1 MNEYRIAVIGGD
13 GVGPEVV
20 AAGMGVLDTAASG
33 FSLAWEHLP
42 WGSDYYQAN
51 GVMMPAD
58 GLDVLERFDA
68 ICLGAV
74 GDRTCRIT
82 SRSGACCYRSGS
94 GSTCT

>member
-20 AAGMGVLDTAASG
+20 AAGMGVLGTAASG

-42 WGSDYYQAN
+42 WGSDYYKAN

-68 ICLGAV
+68 IYLGAV
-74 GDRTCRIT
+74 GRPDVPDHVTLWGLLC
-82 SRSGACCYRSGS
+82 RSGS

>member
-1 MNEYRIAVIGGD
+1 MSKYQIAVIGGD

-42 WGSDYYQAN
+42 WGSDYYQAH

-58 GLDVLERFDA
+58 GLNVLA
-68 ICLGAV
+68 
-74 GDRTCRIT
+74 
-82 SRSGACCYRSGS
+82 RSGACCCRSGS

>member
-1 MNEYRIAVIGGD
+1 
-13 GVGPEVV
+13 
-20 AAGMGVLDTAASG
+20 MGVLNTAASG

-68 ICLGAV
+68 IYLGAAAAGRRV
-74 GDRTCRIT
+74 P
-82 SRSGACCYRSGS
+82 GAVR
-94 GSTCT
+94 